1 MIKIEPN
8 KDSFFFRHAYFTTPL
23 MRRVIDMKLTDKLME
38 MIISGIIKKGI
49 IIDNKN
55 VNVNL
60 DIPTNDKA
68 IKVNIKAD
76 NISVRVSE

>member
-1 MIKIEPN
+1 MKI
-8 KDSFFFRHAYFTTPL
+8 
-23 MRRVIDMKLTDKLME
+23 TDKIME

-68 IKVNIKAD
+68 IKINIKAD
-76 NISVRVSE
+76 NISVKVSD

>member
-1 MIKIEPN
+1 M
-8 KDSFFFRHAYFTTPL
+8 
-23 MRRVIDMKLTDKLME
+23 DMKITDKIME

>member
-1 MIKIEPN
+1 MKI
-8 KDSFFFRHAYFTTPL
+8 
-23 MRRVIDMKLTDKLME
+23 TDKIME

-55 VNVNL
+55 VNVNI

>member
-1 MIKIEPN
+1 
-8 KDSFFFRHAYFTTPL
+8 
-23 MRRVIDMKLTDKLME
+23 MKLTDKLME
-38 MIISGIIKKGI
+38 MIISGVIKKGI

-60 DIPTNDKA
+60 DMPTDDKS

-76 NISVRVSE
+76 NISVKISD

>member
-1 MIKIEPN
+1 MKI
-8 KDSFFFRHAYFTTPL
+8 
-23 MRRVIDMKLTDKLME
+23 TDKIMG

-49 IIDNKN
+49 IRDNKI

-60 DIPTNDKA
+60 DIPTVDKS

>member
-1 MIKIEPN
+1 MAL
-8 KDSFFFRHAYFTTPL
+8 SFTYAYFTTPI
-23 MRRVIDMKLTDKLME
+23 MRRVIDMKITDKLIE
-38 MIISGIIKKGI
+38 MAISGILKKGI
-49 IIDNKN
+49 IVDNKN

>member
-1 MIKIEPN
+1 MKI
-8 KDSFFFRHAYFTTPL
+8 
-23 MRRVIDMKLTDKLME
+23 TDKIME

-49 IIDNKN
+49 IIDSKD

-60 DIPTNDKA
+60 DIPTVDKSM
-68 IKVNIKAD
+68 KVNIKAD

>member
-1 MIKIEPN
+1 M
-8 KDSFFFRHAYFTTPL
+8 
-23 MRRVIDMKLTDKLME
+23 DMKITDKIME

-49 IIDNKN
+49 IMDNKN

>member
-1 MIKIEPN
+1 
-8 KDSFFFRHAYFTTPL
+8 
-23 MRRVIDMKLTDKLME
+23 MKLTDKLIE
-38 MIISGIIKKGI
+38 MMISGVIKKGI

-60 DIPTNDKA
+60 DMPTDDKP

-76 NISVRVSE
+76 NISVKISD

>member
-1 MIKIEPN
+1 
-8 KDSFFFRHAYFTTPL
+8 
-23 MRRVIDMKLTDKLME
+23 MKLTDKLIE
-38 MIISGIIKKGI
+38 MMISGIIKKGI
-49 IIDNKN
+49 IMDNKN

>member
-1 MIKIEPN
+1 MKI
-8 KDSFFFRHAYFTTPL
+8 
-23 MRRVIDMKLTDKLME
+23 TDKIME

-60 DIPTNDKA
+60 DMPTDNKP

-76 NISVRVSE
+76 NISVKISD

>member
-1 MIKIEPN
+1 MKI
-8 KDSFFFRHAYFTTPL
+8 
-23 MRRVIDMKLTDKLME
+23 TDKLIE
-38 MIISGIIKKGI
+38 MAISGILKKGI
-49 IIDNKN
+49 IVDNKN

>member
-1 MIKIEPN
+1 MQTSDII
-8 KDSFFFRHAYFTTPL
+8 
-23 MRRVIDMKLTDKLME
+23 ME